1 MAAALAVAALVSAIT
16 APVSALV
23 AAVSG
28 LIASEAPGGIGG
40 QAAARV
46 AMAEYQ
52 AVVADGTM
60 HRNDPKY
67 WEAVAGS
74 GFSDASSTPW
84 CACFVSWCLAEAGFA
99 DGDGAIAPTTTY
111 TGDFIDYYAANPER
125 GSVLGLK
132 GPFAEMTAD
141 PQPGD
146 IVCYGADEACSDHVG
161 LVVETGTD
169 AEGRRYFCT
178 VEGNTG
184 IGSADGTGVNMHRYT
199 DANPSQMQSAT
210 AWWAGMDG
218 WAYALVCRPAY
229 PAPDGPIEL
238 PATDP
243 ATGKAIGTYGSIEYF
258 PRDNWWDSD
267 FAQARVQRAWNER
280 GGGLR
285 RGGVRADR
293 REVHPRVHLDLRGGR
308 RRGRLL
314 PGRRGRGR
322 RRHRRREG
330 AGRLRL
336 GRRPREQVGP
346 RRRGVR
352 HRAVHEAGIGRQR
365 LRDARAVRAA
375 RRFGREPRQVP
386 LMSGT

>member
-52 AVVADGTM
+52 AGVADGTM

-84 CACFVSWCLAEAGFA
+84 GACFVSRCLAEAGFA

-229 PAPDGPIEL
+229 PAPGGPIEL

-243 ATGKAIGTYGSIEYF
+243 ATGKAIGTYGSIEYV

-280 GGGLR
+280 GAAFDEEGFARIDGKYILACTSTFGEVGDEVVFYLDGG
-285 RGGVRADR
+285 G
-293 REVHPRVHLDLRGGR
+293 EVDAVIGDEKAQVVCAWDDDPANRWGHDDGACVIELFMRPGSAGNVYAMLGLSGR
-308 RRGRLL
+308 RVVSA
-314 PGRRGRGR
+314 
-322 RRHRRREG
+322 EN
-330 AGRLRL
+330 L
-336 GRRPREQVGP
+336 GRY
-346 RRRGVR
+346 
-352 HRAVHEAGIGRQR
+352 
-365 LRDARAVRAA
+365 L
-375 RRFGREPRQVP
+375 
-386 LMSGT
+386 